1 MDFKKVTDALNAAV
15 KGTKEPDTLKALA
28 EAQREL
34 EAAQKEAEKIENE
47 RKELDDANH
56 KLTEALKG
64 QILATGGTKTPPQE
78 QEGERKSFDQL
89 LAEAAKKYAET
100 QKGK

>member
-1 MDFKKVTDALNAAV
+1 MDFKKLTEALDAAV
-15 KGTKEPDTLKALA
+15 KGTKEPDTVKALA
-28 EAQREL
+28 EAKREL
-34 EAAQKEAEKIENE
+34 EAAQKEAERIEAE
-47 RKELDDANH
+47 RKELDEANH

-78 QEGERKSFDQL
+78 QGGAPKSFEEL
-89 LAEAAKKYAET
+89 LKEAAQKHAET